1 MSNTK
6 FPLLIYNK
14 ETESVELASSTDSLP
29 VGETFVVLRTNA
41 SPDDKSLAER
51 TENVIKR

>member
-1 MSNTK
+1 MSNIK

-14 ETESVELASSTDSLP
+14 ETESVELALSTDNLP

-51 TENVIKR
+51 TENVIKQ